1 MENDSLSLT
10 EIQITNDTDGTKFF
24 EQMSTFNVYFNSC
37 GARYQNLAF
46 CLDKNIVLLKH
57 EAFPGISVVDI
68 RKHSFSHDI
77 LRVMLLYCSPN
88 SPFTSFYNRL
98 ENVLSDSFI
107 DMVLGDFNIKIL
119 SSINVNLN
127 NVLSKYTLLVNEPTY
142 ISGSLLDQVY
152 VNNDSLQNFL
162 LNKIE
167 IVSIYFSDHDAT
179 KFTLIETN
187 IVHEK
192 TIYAY

>member
-1 MENDSLSLT
+1 
-10 EIQITNDTDGTKFF
+10 
-24 EQMSTFNVYFNSC
+24 
-37 GARYQNLAF
+37 
-46 CLDKNIVLLKH
+46 
-57 EAFPGISVVDI
+57 
-68 RKHSFSHDI
+68 
-77 LRVMLLYCSPN
+77 MLLYCSPN

-179 KFTLIETN
+179 KFTLIGN
-187 IVHEK
+187 
-192 TIYAY
+192 